1 MTPRQGEPTTRA
13 GASSSSPPEDAER
26 LGGSVPE
33 HAQASADAAGTTN
46 AAIPV
51 EGDSGPPAQ
60 AGPRRG
66 PEHGSPAVAFLLA
79 AAAIAAAIVGF
90 RVAGLA
96 GEASGH
102 WQSAVRLEVKRS
114 TGAQETVRYLYDT
127 EIPLAITILRAR
139 LVLDELEATPAS
151 QGGSDPAVIIAE
163 SVETEVLKALEPSSD
178 LTKVAYAL
186 AGGGV
191 DLGKRL
197 ADLRAQT
204 PATVTVDPESE
215 QSPGD
220 ASATRADRMAVALIP
235 FGITGFFGV
244 AAHAFDRRR
253 RPLLTLGGAALVAGI
268 VLALIVEVL
277 L

>member
-1 MTPRQGEPTTRA
+1 VESA
-13 GASSSSPPEDAER
+13 GR
-26 LGGSVPE
+26 LGETVPE
-33 HAQASADAAGTTN
+33 HAQASADAVATTN
-46 AAIPV
+46 AATPA
-51 EGDSGPPAQ
+51 EGGSGPPAEVE
-60 AGPRRG
+60 PRRG
-66 PEHGSPAVAFLLA
+66 PEHGSRAVAVLLA
-79 AAAIAAAIVGF
+79 AAAVAAAIVGF

-127 EIPLAITILRAR
+127 EIPLAVTILRAR
-139 LVLDELEATPAS
+139 LVLEELTATPAS

-163 SVETEVLKALEPSSD
+163 SVEAEVLKALEPSSD

-197 ADLRAQT
+197 ADLRAQAS
-204 PATVTVDPESE
+204 ATVAVDPESA
-215 QSPGD
+215 QGPGD
-220 ASATRADRMAVALIP
+220 ASAARADRMAVALIP

-244 AAHAFDRRR
+244 TAHAFDRRR

-268 VLALIVEVL
+268 VLAVIVEVL
-277 L
+277 P